1 MTKKDTNPRLAMYEK
16 IKYRKK
22 VLQMLAMFAEG
33 VRRYFFLLFLL
44 CVIDLLLAMM
54 APVFYSMFISDV
66 IISGKA
72 AILGIV
78 IAGYLANYLLTCLTA
93 FVENRCRYM
102 MKNTVFVRLKKKLIN
117 GLLSKDFSE
126 YDRMD
131 IGRTKMLLDEDIEHL
146 SDFVD
151 AQSINYII
159 QYVKMVILLIVLFLM
174 DWRLSLILV
183 AMVPISFLLQHWNGK
198 RAQKWEDLIW
208 DNYHTWASWMNENL
222 YSWREVRT
230 LNQQENSRNTFIDY
244 IEKYR
249 KYFRMQTHYW
259 VTAVLVIPKIKDEFL
274 MQFLLY
280 FLGGIFI
287 YKGYLSI
294 GVLLVFAEYYKML
307 TDSVKQITD
316 AEGSLQTNR
325 SYYDRVLNKAFRT
338 ERKTDDAEKLIE
350 TLPSY
355 DIELQNVSF
364 QYDEGEQEILHD
376 FQLQIKE
383 GERIGIVG
391 ESGRG
396 KSTLLK
402 LLTGMA
408 APTSGNILVGG
419 VNLQQIDLDAFYT
432 KIGFVQ
438 QENKLFNDTI
448 YENLLYGNETADR
461 NDMMEAC
468 KKACIDKFILT
479 LPDGLDTVIGENGI
493 KLSGGQKQRLVLA
506 RLFLKNAEIYIFDE
520 ATSALDQRHENLVQ
534 KNLRKIGRNKTII
547 VVSHRKSSLQIC
559 DRLIDPFSHK

>member
-1 MTKKDTNPRLAMYEK
+1 MYEK

-22 VLQMLAMFAEG
+22 VLQMLATLAKG
-33 VRRYFFLLFLL
+33 VRRYFFLLFFLS
-44 CVIDLLLAMM
+44 VIDLLLAMM
-54 APVFYSMFISDV
+54 TPVFYSMFISDV

-72 AILGIV
+72 AVLGIV
-78 IAGYLANYLLTCLTA
+78 IAGYLANYLLSGLTA
-93 FVENRCRYM
+93 FLENRCRYM
-102 MKNTVFVRLKKKLIN
+102 LKNTVFVRLKKKLLQ
-117 GLLSKDFSE
+117 GFLAKDFAE
-126 YDRMD
+126 YDKMD
-131 IGRTKMLLDEDIEHL
+131 IGRTKMILDEDIEHL

-151 AQSINYII
+151 TQSITYMI
-159 QYVKMVILLIVLFLM
+159 QYVKMIILLIVLFLM
-174 DWRLSLILV
+174 DWRLSTILV
-183 AMVPISFLLQHWNGK
+183 AMVPVSFLLQLWNGK

-222 YSWREVRT
+222 YSWREIRT

-287 YKGYLSI
+287 YQGYLSI
-294 GVLLVFAEYYKML
+294 GVLLVFAEYYKLL

-325 SYYDRVLNKAFRT
+325 SYYDRVLTEAFAT
-338 ERKTDDAEKLIE
+338 EEHPEHNGKTIEK
-350 TLPSY
+350 LPSY
-355 DIELQNVSF
+355 DIKLQNVSF
-364 QYDEGEQEILHD
+364 QYGEEEQTILHNFD
-376 FQLQIKE
+376 LQIKQ

-391 ESGRG
+391 ESGHG

-408 APTSGNILVGG
+408 APTSGRVLIGDVD
-419 VNLQQIDLDAFYT
+419 LQQIDLDTLYS

-448 YENLLYGNETADR
+448 YENLLYGNENADR

-468 KKACIDKFILT
+468 KKACIDKFILS

-506 RLFLKNAEIYIFDE
+506 RLFLKDAEIYIFDE
-520 ATSALDQRHENLVQ
+520 ATSALDQRHENLIQ
-534 KNLRKIGRNKTII
+534 NTLRKISRNKTII

-559 DRLIDPFSHK
+559 DRLIHL

>member
-1 MTKKDTNPRLAMYEK
+1 MYEK

-22 VLQMLAMFAEG
+22 VLQMLATLAKG
-33 VRRYFFLLFLL
+33 VRWYFFLLFLFSVL
-44 CVIDLLLAMM
+44 DLLLAMM

-66 IISGKA
+66 IIGGKTA
-72 AILGIV
+72 VLGIV

-93 FVENRCRYM
+93 FMENRCRYM
-102 MKNTVFVRLKKKLIN
+102 LKNTVFVRLKKKLIR
-117 GLLSKDFSE
+117 GFLSKDFAE
-126 YDRMD
+126 YDKMD
-131 IGRTKMLLDEDIEHL
+131 IGRTKMILDEDIEHL

-151 AQSINYII
+151 TQSITYMI

-183 AMVPISFLLQHWNGK
+183 AMVPVSFLLQHWNGK

-222 YSWREVRT
+222 YSWREIRT

-325 SYYDRVLNKAFRT
+325 SYYDRVLDEAFGT
-338 ERKTDDAEKLIE
+338 APKPKHLGNAIE
-350 TLPSY
+350 QLPSY

-376 FQLQIKE
+376 FHLQIKQ

-408 APTSGNILVGG
+408 APTSGKVLVGG
-419 VNLQQIDLDAFYT
+419 VDLQQIDLDALYA

-448 YENLLYGNETADR
+448 YENLLYGNENADR

-468 KKACIDKFILT
+468 KKACIDKFILS

-506 RLFLKNAEIYIFDE
+506 RLFLKEASVYIFDE
-520 ATSALDQRHENLVQ
+520 ATSALDQRHEYLIQ
-534 KNLRKIGRNKTII
+534 KTLRKISPDKTII

-559 DRLIDPFSHK
+559 DRLIHL